1 MEGVSYPHPGQRPG
15 DPYRGGGFPAPGGRG
30 PAGPPPGSYGPPPG
44 SSRGRPPSSGRAPG
58 GRSVRLD
65 PVLVECLVGVAW
77 LTVGTLGLG
86 ADGAGTLLL
95 AVGIAGVVVILVE
108 NRRRGSNP
116 FDGARSADLL
126 RFGGIAVGA
135 IVVVSV
141 LLGLISWSEAAPG
154 VAAVITGG
162 AFLALARSTGQR
174 PTQWLGVVLAALGVL
189 AAIISTQEASG
200 FVSQGLLG
208 LLCGVLVLVSAA
220 DRIGLLEA
228 LRDRVR

>member
-1 MEGVSYPHPGQRPG
+1 
-15 DPYRGGGFPAPGGRG
+15 
-30 PAGPPPGSYGPPPG
+30 
-44 SSRGRPPSSGRAPG
+44 
-58 GRSVRLD
+58 
-65 PVLVECLVGVAW
+65 
-77 LTVGTLGLG
+77 
-86 ADGAGTLLL
+86 
-95 AVGIAGVVVILVE
+95 
-108 NRRRGSNP
+108 
-116 FDGARSADLL
+116 
-126 RFGGIAVGA
+126 
-135 IVVVSV
+135 
-141 LLGLISWSEAAPG
+141 
-154 VAAVITGG
+154 VITGG

>member
-1 MEGVSYPHPGQRPG
+1 MSYPHPGRRPG
-15 DPYRGGGFPAPGGRG
+15 DPYRGGGFPAPGRRG

-44 SSRGRPPSSGRAPG
+44 SSRGRPPSSSGRGPG

-108 NRRRGSNP
+108 NRRRGSHP

-126 RFGGIAVGA
+126 RFGGIAIGA
-135 IVVVSV
+135 IILVSV
-141 LLGLISWSEAAPG
+141 LLGLVSWSEASPG

-174 PTQWLGVVLAALGVL
+174 PTQWLGVAVAVLGVL
-189 AAIISTQEASG
+189 GVVIATQEATG

-208 LLCGVLVLVSAA
+208 LVCGLLLLLSAA
-220 DRIGLLEA
+220 DRIGLLES
-228 LRDRVR
+228 LRDRIR

>member
-15 DPYRGGGFPAPGGRG
+15 DPYRGGGFPAPGRG
-30 PAGPPPGSYGPPPG
+30 PAGPPPGSYGPPQGP
-44 SSRGRPPSSGRAPG
+44 SRGRPPSSNGRAPG
-58 GRSVRLD
+58 GRAIRLD

-108 NRRRGSNP
+108 NRRRGSRP

-126 RFGGIAVGA
+126 RFSGIALGA

-141 LLGLISWSEAAPG
+141 LLGLISWSETAPG

-162 AFLALARSTGQR
+162 AFVALSRSTGQR
-174 PTQWLGVVLAALGVL
+174 PTQWLGVALAGLGVL

-208 LLCGVLVLVSAA
+208 LLCGVLVLLSAA
-220 DRIGLLEA
+220 DRIGLLET